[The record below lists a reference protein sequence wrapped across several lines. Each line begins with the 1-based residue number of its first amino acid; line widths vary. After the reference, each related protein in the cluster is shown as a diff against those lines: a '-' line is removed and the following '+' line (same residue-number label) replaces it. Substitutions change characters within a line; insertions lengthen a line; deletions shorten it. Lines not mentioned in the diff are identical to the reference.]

1 MEQLN
6 HLILPKEV
14 EAIREE
20 LRVAVADL
28 DVDCGIGGYRTV
40 FAIGN
45 LLRKALIYFE

>member
-20 LRVAVADL
+20 RRVAVADL
-28 DVDCGIGGYRTV
+28 DVDCGKG
-40 FAIGN
+40 
-45 LLRKALIYFE
+45 LIDGVMNES